1 MSVPMAA
8 TATKFTELLM
18 RKNATDRR
26 AILSAG
32 IPARL
37 RIHAPS
43 ARPPAPLAGRSE
55 PTASSDQPISQLV
68 RHDVDAQ
75 KTGRNIATYDT
86 PDSASRTTAT
96 ASQAGSA
103 FSRRRRTWPR
113 PGARAATRPT
123 TTRSAMTYSA
133 RRTRRRVDSSS
144 GSSSCGWST
153 FARPSTTAVLQPRR
167 AGLRSERSGGG
178 RRQRRDRVEAPDDP
192 LGVAGVVA
200 EVEEHVEIEPEVAGG
215 EQLAQMRAAVPRALG
230 VLLDDPVRLV
240 ARVPA
245 LDQGE
250 QHPLGEQRAVREVE
264 VRAHAIGV
272 DDEAADDP
280 QREVL
285 HVVEQD
291 RRVGQDH
298 ALGARVRD
306 VPLVPERDVLDARLR
321 VAAQHAREAADA
333 LAHDRVAL
341 VRHRARALLL
351 PRAERLLG
359 LADLGALEMA
369 DLGRE
374 ALEAGAR
381 QGDRLQQRR
390 VTVARDDL
398 RRDRLGGEAEAGEHA
413 RLELGVGRRVRAD
426 GAAERADR
434 RLRERL
440 AQPLR
445 VALGLEREAREL
457 DAERRRLGL
466 HAVRAPD
473 AHRLDVLAGALG
485 ERTDELLGAGDDDL
499 ARRADLQRERGV
511 EDVGRR
517 QAEVDP
523 APGRPGARGQHVDER
538 GDVVVGHPLALL
550 DRLHGERRGADRL
563 EVLRV
568 RSGHL
573 LRRGDLDAP
582 PCLHARLVGPDR
594 ADLLA
599 GVAVDHSVIVPT
611 GAVVDRA
618 RRSKKSSAAKIAV
631 IDTTTDSTTA
641 APATNSAPFP
651 LAANALVA
659 IEPTRPSM
667 SPVPARQPNVRH
679 HMPRTRSLERR
690 IAAAGGRPSTAA
702 ACAAK

>member
-1 MSVPMAA
+1 MTSASWARTMRTASRAPSTTAWRTATTALPVRPSSFSASGPRPMRGSSSTAPIVTTASAAGSAVSRSDLCGPTPSAISVPTTA

-26 AILSAG
+26 ATFPAG
-32 IPARL
+32 IPPCV

-43 ARPPAPLAGRSE
+43 ARPPAPLAGTSE
-55 PTASSDQPISQLV
+55 PTASSDQAISQLV

-86 PDSASRTTAT
+86 PDSASRTTPT

-103 FSRRRRTWPR
+103 FARRRRTSPS

-200 EVEEHVEIEPEVAGG
+200 EVEEHVEIEPEVAGR
-215 EQLAQMRAAVPRALG
+215 EQLAQMRAAVPCALG

-306 VPLVPERDVLDARLR
+306 VALVPERDVLDARLR
-321 VAAQHAREAADA
+321 VAAQHARQAADA

-359 LADLGALEMA
+359 LADLGALELA

-374 ALEAGAR
+374 ALEPGAGES
-381 QGDRLQQRR
+381 DRLQQRR
-390 VTVARDDL
+390 VAVARDDL
-398 RRDRLGGEAEAGEHA
+398 GRHRLGRERQAREHA
-413 RLELGVGRRVRAD
+413 RLEVGVGRAVRAD
-426 GAAERADR
+426 GAA
-434 RLRERL
+434 
-440 AQPLR
+440 Q
-445 VALGLEREAREL
+445 
-457 DAERRRLGL
+457 
-466 HAVRAPD
+466 
-473 AHRLDVLAGALG
+473 
-485 ERTDELLGAGDDDL
+485 
-499 ARRADLQRERGV
+499 
-511 EDVGRR
+511 
-517 QAEVDP
+517 
-523 APGRPGARGQHVDER
+523 
-538 GDVVVGHPLALL
+538 
-550 DRLHGERRGADRL
+550 
-563 EVLRV
+563 
-568 RSGHL
+568 
-573 LRRGDLDAP
+573 
-582 PCLHARLVGPDR
+582 
-594 ADLLA
+594 
-599 GVAVDHSVIVPT
+599 
-611 GAVVDRA
+611 
-618 RRSKKSSAAKIAV
+618 
-631 IDTTTDSTTA
+631 
-641 APATNSAPFP
+641 
-651 LAANALVA
+651 
-659 IEPTRPSM
+659 
-667 SPVPARQPNVRH
+667 
-679 HMPRTRSLERR
+679 
-690 IAAAGGRPSTAA
+690 
-702 ACAAK
+702 

>member
-1 MSVPMAA
+1 MTSASPRRRSWTASLAPSMTAWRTATTALRALLSSGSASGPWPIRGSRRTIPIVTTESAAGSAVSSSDFSGPTPSAMSVPMAA

-103 FSRRRRTWPR
+103 FSRRRHTWPS

-192 LGVAGVVA
+192 RVVAGVVA

-291 RRVGQDH
+291 RRVRQDH

-306 VPLVPERDVLDARLR
+306 VALVPERDVLDARLR

-351 PRAERLLG
+351 PRAERLLR

-369 DLGRE
+369 DLGRQ

-381 QGDRLQQRR
+381 QGDRLQQRG

-413 RLELGVGRRVRAD
+413 RLEVGIGRRVRAD

-434 RLRERL
+434 RLGERV
-440 AQPLR
+440 AQALG
-445 VALGLEREAREL
+445 VALGLEREAGEL
-457 DAERRRLGL
+457 DAERRRLGVD
-466 HAVRAPD
+466 AGRAPD
-473 AHRLDVLAGALG
+473 ADRVDVLAGALG
-485 ERTDELLGAGDDDL
+485 QRADELVRPGHDDL
-499 ARRADLQRERGV
+499 AGRAQLQRERRV
-511 EDVGRR
+511 EHVARR
-517 QAEVDP
+517 QPEVDP
-523 APGRPGARGQHVDER
+523 AAGRPGARRQDVDEGR
-538 GDVVVGHPLALL
+538 DVVVGDALALL
-550 DRLHGERRGADRL
+550 DRLDRERGGADRL
-563 EVLRV
+563 EVAGGRA
-568 RSGHL
+568 GHL
-573 LRRGDLDAP
+573 LAGRDLDAP
-582 PCLHARLVGPDR
+582 PGLHARVVGPQR

-599 GVAVDHSVIVPT
+599 GVALDHGAIVST
-611 GAVVDRA
+611 GPGAARSLRT
-618 RRSKKSSAAKIAV
+618 RRS
-631 IDTTTDSTTA
+631 
-641 APATNSAPFP
+641 
-651 LAANALVA
+651 
-659 IEPTRPSM
+659 
-667 SPVPARQPNVRH
+667 
-679 HMPRTRSLERR
+679 
-690 IAAAGGRPSTAA
+690 
-702 ACAAK
+702 